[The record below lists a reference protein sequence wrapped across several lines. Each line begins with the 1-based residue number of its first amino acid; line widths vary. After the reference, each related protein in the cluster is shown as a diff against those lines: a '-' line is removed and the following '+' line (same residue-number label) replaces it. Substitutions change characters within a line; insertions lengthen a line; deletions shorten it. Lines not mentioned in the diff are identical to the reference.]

1 MAVIIN
7 DFEVIISQPEVQ
19 AEARGGS
26 APADQQQTLPPALA
40 PLDIKDVV
48 RQQMERLARIQAH

>member
-26 APADQQQTLPPALA
+26 APADQQQALPPALA